1 MNTSLHYGIH
11 HDYVQLPMLLLRNL
25 YFLKYLNRKKEK
37 TETSYSIFRVYNVH
51 NMIAHFKAKSSTS
64 SIVEVN
70 ILVKYVLKSG
80 KQMALEREIQ
90 HVKFLGL

>member
-1 MNTSLHYGIH
+1 M
-11 HDYVQLPMLLLRNL
+11 
-25 YFLKYLNRKKEK
+25 
-37 TETSYSIFRVYNVH
+37 H

-64 SIVEVN
+64 STVEVN